1 MTMRAFGAGDRDK
14 VGRAHVADLDCLV
27 GDHARAAKSAV
38 SRIRDALSG
47 QFMPAG
53 IPACQRPAA
62 GRPERHKV
70 RDAGPRRSSAGDH
83 HNGDGGN
90 QNLHEGL
97 PGEYADELRCSL
109 RCIATLRAYYMTVNA
124 VDLQSLSCRNI
135 LSVIKMR
142 AGWEKELR

>member
-62 GRPERHKV
+62 GRPERHK
-70 RDAGPRRSSAGDH
+70 DAAPGCGMRGQGDRRRGTITMAMAAIRTFMRGFLA
-83 HNGDGGN
+83 N
-90 QNLHEGL
+90 
-97 PGEYADELRCSL
+97 
-109 RCIATLRAYYMTVNA
+109 TLMNYVVHYV
-124 VDLQSLSCRNI
+124 V
-135 LSVIKMR
+135 
-142 AGWEKELR
+142 